1 MKKRI
6 LIALILFFFLS
17 TFISQKNIDFFS
29 RFEVKE
35 IFIENNQVL
44 SDEDVRKELSFL
56 YKKNLFSLKIGHV
69 CDFCF
74 AVLKS
79 VSRSFFSSA
88 EASLPHSFF
97 V

>member
-6 LIALILFFFLS
+6 LISLILFFFLS
-17 TFISQKNIDFFS
+17 TFISQKNLDFFS

-56 YKKNLFSLKIGHV
+56 YKKNLFSLKIKKIDHF
-69 CDFCF
+69 DT
-74 AVLKS
+74 KNDS
-79 VSRSFFSSA
+79 
-88 EASLPHSFF
+88 
-97 V
+97 